1 MTDGAGA
8 AGAAPAAGG
17 WAAGKVAL
25 ITGSSRGIGRELA
38 LSLAA
43 QGGSAVV
50 NYKVNE
56 DLAAAVVRGVEER
69 GGRAIAVQADME
81 SAEDIERLFDA
92 AAAEFGR
99 LDYFVDNAAAS
110 SFKNIRDLK
119 LHHLD
124 RSYAMNIRSFV
135 LGAQR
140 AVDLMADGGRIVT
153 LSSYGSIRAYP
164 TYANLGA
171 AKAALEAW
179 VRYMA
184 VEFAP
189 LGVNVNAV
197 NGGIIDSDSSAYF
210 YGVEGMPDLHEKVLP
225 KIPKRRMGTVKEVA
239 DTVEFLLEPRSEYI
253 TGQSIV
259 VDGGLTVVS
268 PPFFDDAGGPLRLPE
283 RQSAG
288 GSAGAGA
295 AAGAGAGGEDAGAAS
310 DA

>member
-1 MTDGAGA
+1 MAERFA
-8 AGAAPAAGG
+8 E
-17 WAAGKVAL
+17 GKVAL
-25 ITGSSRGIGRELA
+25 ITGSSRGIGRTLA
-38 LSLAA
+38 LSLAD
-43 QGGSAVV
+43 QGGSVVV

-56 DLAAAVVRGVEER
+56 DLAQEVVAGVEAR
-69 GGRAIAVQADME
+69 GGRAIAVGADME
-81 SAEDIERLFDA
+81 SPEDIDRLFDA
-92 AAAEFGR
+92 AREEFGK

-110 SFKNIRDLK
+110 SFKNVRDLK

-140 AVDLMADGGRIVT
+140 AVDLMTDGGRIVT

-171 AKAALEAW
+171 AKAALEAY

-197 NGGIIDSDSSAYF
+197 NGGIIESDSSAYF
-210 YGVEGMPDLHEKVLP
+210 YDVEGMPDLHEDVLP
-225 KIPKRRMGTVKEVA
+225 KIPKQRMGTVKEVA

-253 TGQSIV
+253 TGQSLV
-259 VDGGLTVVS
+259 VDGGLTIIA
-268 PPFFDDAGGPLRLPE
+268 PPFFDDATGPLRLPE
-283 RQSAG
+283 R
-288 GSAGAGA
+288 
-295 AAGAGAGGEDAGAAS
+295 DA
-310 DA
+310 

>member
-1 MTDGAGA
+1 MAGDGA
-8 AGAAPAAGG
+8 AGGTPAGNG
-17 WAAGKVAL
+17 YAAGKVAL
-25 ITGSSRGIGRELA
+25 ITGSSRGIGRTLA
-38 LSLAA
+38 LSLAD
-43 QGGSAVV
+43 QGGSVVV

-56 DLAAAVVRGVEER
+56 ELAQEVVAGVQER

-81 SAEDIERLFDA
+81 SPEEIDRLFDA
-92 AAAEFGR
+92 AGEEFGR

-110 SFKNIRDLK
+110 SFKLIKDLK

-140 AVDLMADGGRIVT
+140 AVDLMAGGGRIVT

-171 AKAALEAW
+171 AKAALEAY

-184 VEFAP
+184 IEFAP
-189 LGVNVNAV
+189 LGINVNAV
-197 NGGIIDSDSSAYF
+197 NGGIIESDSSAYF
-210 YGVEGMPDLHEKVLP
+210 YGVDGMPDLHEKVLP

-253 TGQSIV
+253 TGQSLV
-259 VDGGLTVVS
+259 VDGGLTIIA
-268 PPFFDDAGGPLRLPE
+268 PPFFDDAGEALRLPE
-283 RQSAG
+283 R
-288 GSAGAGA
+288 
-295 AAGAGAGGEDAGAAS
+295 DA
-310 DA
+310 

>member
-1 MTDGAGA
+1 MAGTD
-8 AGAAPAAGG
+8 AAGG
-17 WAAGKVAL
+17 TPAHDGFADGKIAL
-25 ITGSSRGIGRELA
+25 ITGSSRGIGRTLA
-38 LSLAA
+38 LSLADR
-43 QGGSAVV
+43 GGSVVV

-56 DLAAAVVRGVEER
+56 DLAAEVVAGIEER

-81 SAEDIERLFDA
+81 SPEDIDRLFEA
-92 AAAEFGR
+92 AKAEFGK

-110 SFKNIRDLK
+110 SFKNVRDLK

-124 RSYAMNIRSFV
+124 RSYAMNVRSFV

-140 AVDLMADGGRIVT
+140 AVGLMTGGGRIVT

-171 AKAALEAW
+171 AKAALEAY

-197 NGGIIDSDSSAYF
+197 NGGIIESDSSAYF
-210 YGVEGMPDLHEKVLP
+210 YDVEGMPDLHKDVLP
-225 KIPKRRMGTVKEVA
+225 KIPKQRMGTVKEVA

-253 TGQSIV
+253 TGQSLV
-259 VDGGLTVVS
+259 VDGGLTIVA
-268 PPFFDDAGGPLRLPE
+268 PPFFDDATGPLRLPG
-283 RQSAG
+283 R
-288 GSAGAGA
+288 
-295 AAGAGAGGEDAGAAS
+295 DA
-310 DA
+310 